1 MKKGASIVAATQN
14 FRGGLR
20 DEEKIE
26 EMILQMRRQCINI
39 VCGQESGLAN
49 EFAVKR
55 WDTGEMLISCGKN
68 GSNRKKAAGC
78 YFLDAEMAEA
88 YIKGGSKMTRHGDR
102 LSTIESLLI
111 RGIQYR
117 SITVRLFEVLEA
129 NTS

>member
-68 GSNRKKAAGC
+68 GSNRKKAAARAKYKKAFIDYVRKKTTWIGRVP
-78 YFLDAEMAEA
+78 F
-88 YIKGGSKMTRHGDR
+88 HP
-102 LSTIESLLI
+102 LSSFSGLP
-111 RGIQYR
+111 
-117 SITVRLFEVLEA
+117 
-129 NTS
+129 TS